1 MKSIFVF
8 LALILVVQGVNAQN
22 AIVDTPLFG
31 NVTIVKDPR
40 IDILGKKLAEY
51 NEAVAAKKARAA
63 KGYRL
68 MLLSTNDRNKAMSV
82 RSALIQQFP
91 DHKVYMIFQS
101 PFIKL
106 KFGNFVEKKEAEDM
120 RKKLLSSG
128 IITGNIYL
136 LPETVEVRPDTK
148 LEEEE

>member
-1 MKSIFVF
+1 MKLLLISIVF
-8 LALILVVQGVNAQN
+8 FFGVKTLAAQN
-22 AIVDTPLFG
+22 TIVDTPLFG
-31 NVTIVKDPR
+31 NVTVNKDPR
-40 IDILGKKLAEY
+40 LDMLGKKLAEY

-68 MLLSTNDRNKAMSV
+68 MLLSTSDRSRAMSV

-106 KFGNFVEKKEAEDM
+106 KFGNFIDKKEAEAV
-120 RKKLLSSG
+120 RKQLLASG
-128 IITGNIYL
+128 IISGNIYL
-136 LPETVEVRPDTK
+136 IQETVEVKPEPRM
-148 LEEEE
+148 EEEE

>member
-1 MKSIFVF
+1 MRRILFFIVLFFAGKAVF
-8 LALILVVQGVNAQN
+8 AQN

-31 NVTIVKDPR
+31 NVTVKKDPR
-40 IDILGKKLAEY
+40 LDILGTKLAEY

-68 MLLSTNDRNKAMSV
+68 MLLTTNDRSKAMSV
-82 RSALIQQFP
+82 RSSLIQQFP

-106 KFGNFVEKKEAEDM
+106 KFGNFVEKKEAEDV
-120 RKKLLSSG
+120 RKQILASG

-136 LPETVEVRPDTK
+136 IPETVEVRPEPKMDD
-148 LEEEE
+148 EE

>member
-1 MKSIFVF
+1 M
-8 LALILVVQGVNAQN
+8 
-22 AIVDTPLFG
+22 
-31 NVTIVKDPR
+31 
-40 IDILGKKLAEY
+40 AEY

-68 MLLSTNDRNKAMSV
+68 MLLTTNDRSQAMSV
-82 RSALIQQFP
+82 RSSLIQQFP

-106 KFGNFVEKKEAEDM
+106 KFGNFVEKKEAEDV
-120 RKKLLSSG
+120 RKQILASG

-136 LPETVEVRPDTK
+136 IPETVEVRPESK
-148 LEEEE
+148 LGDEE